1 MGGGTS
7 IWASLEWGSDPREIF
22 NGKLFYLAVV
32 ALAGCSYSFDQGNI
46 GGLSSTHFAPEN
58 FEMIGARSGSLILLT
73 TRVYG
78 LVELAMT
85 ILYVAFILDRVG
97 GRRPVIVGPRR
108 GIESANETNIIL
120 RFAVPDST
128 AGTPAGG
135 LVGIIWIYIYAFGWS
150 FGWSVAPYVVAAEMS
165 PARIRHSLD
174 DDQHGLGHVPA
185 LCGTDT
191 YIGAVFVNFY
201 MSESKGSSIGSMD
214 DPFQRSI
221 RPMWKHTYPTEDEK
235 VRHDVQEKIV
245 QQVKDEGRS
254 LEKKDTGPTVIH
266 DEEST

>member
-7 IWASLEWGSDPREIF
+7 IWASVEWGSDPREIF

-46 GGLSSTHFAPEN
+46 GGS
-58 FEMIGARSGSLILLT
+58 
-73 TRVYG
+73 
-78 LVELAMT
+78 
-85 ILYVAFILDRVG
+85 VAF
-97 GRRPVIVGPRR
+97 
-108 GIESANETNIIL
+108 AHFK
-120 RFAVPDST
+120 FAVPDST

-150 FGWSVAPYVVAAEMS
+150 FGWSVAPYVVAAEIS
-165 PARIRHSLD
+165 PARIRSFSMSVCFLINWIVD
-174 DDQHGLGHVPA
+174 YGITKATPLMMTNTGW
-185 LCGTDT
+185 GTFLL
-191 YIGAVFVNFY
+191 YV
-201 MSESKGSSIGSMD
+201 
-214 DPFQRSI
+214 RSI

-245 QQVKDEGRS
+245 QQVKDEGRG

-266 DEEST
+266 DEESA

>member
-1 MGGGTS
+1 
-7 IWASLEWGSDPREIF
+7 
-22 NGKLFYLAVV
+22 
-32 ALAGCSYSFDQGNI
+32 
-46 GGLSSTHFAPEN
+46 
-58 FEMIGARSGSLILLT
+58 MIGARSGSLILLT

-78 LVELAMT
+78 LVELATT

-97 GRRPVIVGPRR
+97 RRRPVIIG
-108 GIESANETNIIL
+108 AIL
-120 RFAVPDST
+120 QATAMFCIALHVRFAVPVST

-150 FGWSVAPYVVAAEMS
+150 FRWSVAPYVVAAEIS
-165 PARIRHSLD
+165 PARIRSFSMSVCFLINWIVD
-174 DDQHGLGHVPA
+174 YGITKATPLMMTNTGW
-185 LCGTDT
+185 
-191 YIGAVFVNFY
+191 GAFLLY
-201 MSESKGSSIGSMD
+201 AGRSIGSMD

-245 QQVKDEGRS
+245 QQVKDEGRG

-266 DEEST
+266 DEESA